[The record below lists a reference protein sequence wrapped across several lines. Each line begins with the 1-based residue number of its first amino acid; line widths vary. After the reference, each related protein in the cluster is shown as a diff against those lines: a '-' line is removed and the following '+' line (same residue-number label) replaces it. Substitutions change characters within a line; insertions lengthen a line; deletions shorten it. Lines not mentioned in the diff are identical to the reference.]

1 MKYSEK
7 VKALREYDCAGIDC
21 MDCPA
26 FQRSPFQCATSER
39 IITGL
44 SETEIDDL
52 YDKLIAGSK
61 VAGSEV
67 EGSKVDLFREITAKM
82 ADTYE
87 AKNHDYGDSFAL
99 LRAKYPE
106 SICIRLM
113 DKLLRLER
121 LIGGQT
127 AMVSESIEDTLLD
140 IANYA
145 VMELVER
152 RLEHEN

>member
-1 MKYSEK
+1 MKYAEK
-7 VKALREYDCAGIDC
+7 VKALIEYDCGVIDC
-21 MDCPA
+21 KDCPA
-26 FQRSPFQCATSER
+26 FQVPQFQCATSEK

-61 VAGSEV
+61 V

-87 AKNHDYGDSFAL
+87 AKNHDYGDSFSL
-99 LRAKYPE
+99 LREKYPE

-121 LIGGQT
+121 LIGGRT

-152 RLEHEN
+152 RMEHEN

>member
-52 YDKLIAGSK
+52 YDKLIAESK
-61 VAGSEV
+61 VA
-67 EGSKVDLFREITAKM
+67 GSKVDLFREITAKM

-87 AKNHDYGDSFAL
+87 AKNHDYGDSFSL